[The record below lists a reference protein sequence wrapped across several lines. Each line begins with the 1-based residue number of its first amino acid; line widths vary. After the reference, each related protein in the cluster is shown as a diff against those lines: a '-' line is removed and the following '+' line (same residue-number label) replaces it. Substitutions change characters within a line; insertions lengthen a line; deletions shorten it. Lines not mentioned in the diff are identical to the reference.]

1 MLNRRE
7 VLRLTVGAATLPLVP
22 LPAFAGL
29 HIVDP
34 IAIHFKRGQFR
45 TWNADEL
52 RYDYTGPEVQY
63 RALCLYRSDG
73 LAVAFLSTQSWP
85 LAKAKADALEQ
96 MLAFPTP
103 QPDTRCG
110 YNAPWPMSE
119 GQFRAW
125 VVDLK
130 DSVGG
135 Y

>member
-52 RYDYTGPEVQY
+52 RYDYTGPEVQC

-73 LAVAFLSTQSWP
+73 LAVAFLSIQGCP
-85 LAKAKADALEQ
+85 LAKAKADAQAQ
-96 MLAFPTP
+96 MLAFPMP
-103 QPDTRCG
+103 RG
-110 YNAPWPMSE
+110 SSPMTE
-119 GQFRAW
+119 ADFRLW
-125 VVDLK
+125 IQELK
-130 DSVGG
+130 ASVGG
-135 Y
+135 WSCE